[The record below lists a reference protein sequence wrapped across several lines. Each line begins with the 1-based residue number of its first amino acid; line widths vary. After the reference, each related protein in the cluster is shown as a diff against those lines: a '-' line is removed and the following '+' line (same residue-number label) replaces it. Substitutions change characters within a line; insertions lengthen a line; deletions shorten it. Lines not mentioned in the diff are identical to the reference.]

1 MKNIVLSCTI
11 LLLLLVSNLQ
21 ADSIKIAYVDMTQ
34 VFDQILETKTVTEAL
49 SKEVEDKREEISK
62 RQKEIEKTEKEL
74 KEAIMLNEK
83 EKNKREIVI
92 NQKKEELQ
100 KFADEA
106 RNSLLK
112 KEQEQTQKI
121 VKAISKVIENIAIK
135 EDINLVLD
143 KSVVLY
149 GIDEIDLTQK
159 IIEILNKKK

>member
-1 MKNIVLSCTI
+1 
-11 LLLLLVSNLQ
+11 
-21 ADSIKIAYVDMTQ
+21 
-34 VFDQILETKTVTEAL
+34 
-49 SKEVEDKREEISK
+49 
-62 RQKEIEKTEKEL
+62 
-74 KEAIMLNEK
+74 EK

-149 GIDEIDLTQK
+149 GVDEIDLTQR

>member
-1 MKNIVLSCTI
+1 
-11 LLLLLVSNLQ
+11 
-21 ADSIKIAYVDMTQ
+21 
-34 VFDQILETKTVTEAL
+34 
-49 SKEVEDKREEISK
+49 
-62 RQKEIEKTEKEL
+62 
-74 KEAIMLNEK
+74 
-83 EKNKREIVI
+83 
-92 NQKKEELQ
+92 
-100 KFADEA
+100 

-149 GIDEIDLTQK
+149 GVDEIDLTQR